1 MTSKTIR
8 LFPLLVLPLAAY
20 TNISLAECARDDVE
34 FYLNKGFTPEQVT
47 SLCKSSGAQ
56 PATAKPIIKATP
68 QNTSSSETVS
78 EQAVTTNK
86 DEQFLKEAING
97 RNISLSSDSLQYT
110 LKTCYEYA
118 DEDQYGFAPK
128 ACPTIKFNIALK
140 GLEITRSGKQYV
152 FFGDHEIAIKSTI
165 TRKIIGNL
173 EGYKPEQ
180 QEQIRKHLES
190 GNETILPIRDDIS
203 PKSVEQ
209 TLHRLAI

>member
-1 MTSKTIR
+1 MISKKIR
-8 LFPLLVLPLAAY
+8 LFPLLALPLAVY
-20 TNISLAECARDDVE
+20 TNISYAECARDDIE
-34 FYLNKGFTPEQVT
+34 FYLGKGFTPEQIT
-47 SLCKSSGAQ
+47 TLCKSSASKPTIDKPAVEEAPQ
-56 PATAKPIIKATP
+56 KATHSEPATK
-68 QNTSSSETVS
+68 QVTSG
-78 EQAVTTNK
+78 NK

-97 RNISLSSDSLQYT
+97 RDISLSSDSLQYT